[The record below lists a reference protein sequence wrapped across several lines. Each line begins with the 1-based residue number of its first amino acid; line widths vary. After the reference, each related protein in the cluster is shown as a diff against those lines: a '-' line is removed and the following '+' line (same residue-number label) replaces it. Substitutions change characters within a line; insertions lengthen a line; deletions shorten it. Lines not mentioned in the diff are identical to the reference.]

1 MGATMTFP
9 KPPRLPAGVSL
20 ALDVVAEVL
29 DIAAETF
36 GGLAAGENEGRRPE
50 GEQDQ
55 KQMFQ

>member
-1 MGATMTFP
+1 MTFP

-20 ALDVVAEVL
+20 ALDVVSEVL

-36 GGLAAGENEGRRPE
+36 GGLAAGENEGCRPE